1 MAEPPKCPT
10 SHCPDKR
17 KAILPAGPRRHD
29 KDRKTRYKCQTCG
42 QEITQRTASAFKL
55 TQYPAMCVQRGRH
68 REAPNRHIGCSV
80 GSPASAFLVDG
91 TVEFSD
97 ITSVTASIT
106 PSEYASY

>member
-10 SHCPDKR
+10 SHCP
-17 KAILPAGPRRHD
+17 APRRHD
-29 KDRKTRYKCQTCG
+29 KDRKITRYKCQTRG